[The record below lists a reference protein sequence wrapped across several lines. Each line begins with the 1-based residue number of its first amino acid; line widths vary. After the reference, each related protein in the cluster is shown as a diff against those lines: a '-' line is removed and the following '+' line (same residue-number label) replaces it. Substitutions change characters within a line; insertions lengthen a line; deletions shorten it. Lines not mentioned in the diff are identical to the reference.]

1 MLILNE
7 VSNPSNMAG
16 QRTSDKSGANLAKKK
31 KIQEQDILLIRTQN
45 RFD

>member
-16 QRTSDKSGANLAKKK
+16 QITSDKSGTNLAKKK
-31 KIQEQDILLIRTQN
+31 NKKFIN
-45 RFD
+45 

>member
-16 QRTSDKSGANLAKKK
+16 QITSDKSGTNLAKKK
-31 KIQEQDILLIRTQN
+31 IKNLLTSALRTMVKEH
-45 RFD
+45 